1 MNAKEL
7 ESYKASRGIRKAL
20 IDVAIEYQNNYL
32 TPERYAERNGL
43 TVTQAKVLLTLAKDI
58 QLTNH
63 PDL

>member
-32 TPERYAERNGL
+32 TPEMI
-43 TVTQAKVLLTLAKDI
+43 KLLTNI
-58 QLTNH
+58 YICMYIYIFIYYFINS
-63 PDL
+63 